1 MDFLLNIPV
10 LIKILVSLAI
20 ILACDRLIHN
30 LIISMCIGTSLLAL
44 WSGHSFLDIFKI
56 TTTTVISRD
65 YIILLSM
72 IFMLITLS
80 AQLKEIK
87 MMNGLVES
95 LRARLSGKSLIAVV
109 PAIIGLIP
117 MPGGALFSAPLVDD
131 CDNEKSLDS
140 YTKTKIN
147 YWFRHI
153 WEFWFP
159 LYAGVILAIK
169 ITGLEIWQIAAINL
183 PLTIFMALGGYI
195 FLLRKLKIEKAEK
208 KDKKYSILKYLS
220 PIISIIFF
228 YSLIL
233 ILLPQIKSVSTYL
246 PMGISIAI
254 TVILIQILKPLSART
269 WLKIL
274 FTKNIGEMILLIA
287 IITIY
292 AAFIESKLP
301 NGRYLME
308 IMKDEL
314 SSAGIPTLL
323 LTIILPFASG
333 LATGVAFG
341 FVGTSFPIIV
351 SLLGKDPALATLLST
366 VVLAYASGHVG
377 QLLSPVHVCN
387 IVTNKYFKTNLL
399 KATMEIAPICIFIF
413 AGAAFSITII
423 NILF

>member
-1 MDFLLNIPV
+1 
-10 LIKILVSLAI
+10 
-20 ILACDRLIHN
+20 
-30 LIISMCIGTSLLAL
+30 
-44 WSGHSFLDIFKI
+44 
-56 TTTTVISRD
+56 
-65 YIILLSM
+65 
-72 IFMLITLS
+72 
-80 AQLKEIK
+80 
-87 MMNGLVES
+87 
-95 LRARLSGKSLIAVV
+95 
-109 PAIIGLIP
+109 
-117 MPGGALFSAPLVDD
+117 
-131 CDNEKSLDS
+131 
-140 YTKTKIN
+140 
-147 YWFRHI
+147 
-153 WEFWFP
+153 
-159 LYAGVILAIK
+159 
-169 ITGLEIWQIAAINL
+169 
-183 PLTIFMALGGYI
+183 
-195 FLLRKLKIEKAEK
+195 
-208 KDKKYSILKYLS
+208 
-220 PIISIIFF
+220 
-228 YSLIL
+228 
-233 ILLPQIKSVSTYL
+233 SVSTYL